1 MGGLGAA
8 PLPARQRVIDP
19 RWYGFIEL
27 GLVFGLVLGWAGWQW
42 WGWWR
47 WRREQARRQGARSE
61 LVGDDPPRQS

>member
-27 GLVFGLVLGWAGWQW
+27 GLVFGLILGWAVWQW

-47 WRREQARRQGARSE
+47 WKRDQHLREQQGREPPGEDPAKRS
-61 LVGDDPPRQS
+61 

>member
-47 WRREQARRQGARSE
+47 WKQEQGRREAAECGQP
-61 LVGDDPPRQS
+61 DDESWPRT